1 MPLITERDLDEAIA
15 KCQGESNPTNST
27 CMKLAA
33 FLTIKDYLY
42 PHYDEQ
48 YLKYSYA
55 TEPEPVE
62 NTVNYNS
69 DAEFFRLA
77 NGMEYDRVWR
87 IIAELMETLQVINPR
102 LYAGVIKK
110 LKAQ

>member
-1 MPLITERDLDEAIA
+1 MITERDLDEAIA

-42 PHYDEQ
+42 PRYEEPYPQ
-48 YLKYSYA
+48 YSYA
-55 TEPEPVE
+55 SEPEQVE
-62 NTVNYNS
+62 TTVNYNS
-69 DAEFFRLA
+69 DAEFFQLA
-77 NGMEYDRVWR
+77 NGMEYDKVWK

-110 LKAQ
+110 LKA

>member
-1 MPLITERDLDEAIA
+1 MITERDLDEAIA

-42 PHYDEQ
+42 PHYEEQ
-48 YLKYSYA
+48 YPQYSYSA
-55 TEPEPVE
+55 EPEPVE
-62 NTVNYNS
+62 TTVNYNS
-69 DAEFFRLA
+69 DTEFFFFFF
-77 NGMEYDRVWR
+77 GMEYDKEWEM
-87 IIAELMETLQVINPR
+87 IAELMETLQVINPR

-110 LKAQ
+110 LKA

>member
-1 MPLITERDLDEAIA
+1 MITERDLDEAIA

-42 PHYDEQ
+42 PHYEEP
-48 YLKYSYA
+48 YPHYSYA
-55 TEPEPVE
+55 AEPEPVE
-62 NTVNYNS
+62 TTVNYNS
-69 DAEFFRLA
+69 DTEFFQLA
-77 NGMEYDRVWR
+77 NGMEYDKVWK

-110 LKAQ
+110 LKA

>member
-1 MPLITERDLDEAIA
+1 MITERDLDEAIA

-42 PHYDEQ
+42 PNYEEPYPQ
-48 YLKYSYA
+48 YSYSA
-55 TEPEPVE
+55 EPEPVE
-62 NTVNYNS
+62 TTVKYNS
-69 DAEFFRLA
+69 DTEFFHLA
-77 NGMEYDRVWR
+77 NGMEYDRVWK
-87 IIAELMETLQVINPR
+87 IIAELMETLQFINPR

-110 LKAQ
+110 LKA